1 MFVFCGGGNRVGAGI
16 ARPKKLAPPRIF
28 TGAYRMCPYVRCKIF
43 RIPQGRI
50 PYPPVQSGGYAKRP
64 PLRGGSREAGGGE
77 SRVYIRSFGLR
88 QGSLPLPLRGTAP
101 PLAQA
106 PPPPYRGE
114 SPSQREA
121 SRHVLNQILS
131 IIRVTILVAVFTYS
145 PMLNCLTTS
154 TS

>member
-1 MFVFCGGGNRVGAGI
+1 MR
-16 ARPKKLAPPRIF
+16 
-28 TGAYRMCPYVRCKIF
+28 PYVRGKIF

-50 PYPPVQSGGYAKRP
+50 PYPPLQSGGYAKRP

-88 QGSLPLPLRGTAP
+88 QGSLPQSAY
-101 PLAQA
+101 A
-106 PPPPYRGE
+106 
-114 SPSQREA
+114 A
-121 SRHVLNQILS
+121 SSLTEGAFTSHTLS
-131 IIRVTILVAVFTYS
+131 IIRVTISVAVFTYS